1 VAQVVSPHE
10 KGRRHGACPPFSP
23 GRRRFLGLSA
33 AGAASL
39 AFGRLPAVAA
49 PATAAAMSHRRRI
62 ENALAG
68 RQTDRLP
75 FGFWWHFPNCD
86 RSPRRLA
93 ELSLAL
99 QEKLDLDFIKFSP
112 YGLYSVVDW
121 GVTLNV
127 RGGTQPPVQAHYPI
141 TKPDDWRKLRRFRGT
156 EGEYLVLLEAQRIAL
171 CEMRE
176 RVPLV
181 QTVFSPLTS
190 CLKMAG
196 GETLLAHIRQV
207 PEAVHAG
214 LAIVTETTRRFAA
227 EAVARGADGLFF
239 ATQTANEGYLTRAEY
254 VAFAKPYDR
263 LVLEAV
269 VDRSWFNILH
279 LHGPGAMFDQVLDYP
294 VQAFNYHDREAGPPL
309 SAVRKTTG
317 KCLIGGIAENTT
329 LVRGTPA
336 EVDAQVRDA
345 WRQVDRRGLIL
356 GPGCV
361 ASHDAPAANVLQL
374 RKSVEA
380 TENARS

>member
-1 VAQVVSPHE
+1 MGIVMT
-10 KGRRHGACPPFSP
+10 KI
-23 GRRRFLGLSA
+23 GRRRFLCLSA
-33 AGAASL
+33 AGAASM
-39 AFGRLPAVAA
+39 AFGRPPAIGA
-49 PATAAAMSHRRRI
+49 PPTAGAMSHRRRI

-68 RQTDRLP
+68 KETDRLP
-75 FGFWWHFPNCD
+75 FGFWWHSPNCD

-93 ELSLAL
+93 ELTLAL

-127 RGGTQPPVQAHYPI
+127 RGGMQPPVQASYPI
-141 TKPDDWRKLRRFRGT
+141 NKPDDWRKLRRFRGS
-156 EGEYLVLLEAQRIAL
+156 EGEYLVLLESQRIAL
-171 CEMRE
+171 SEMRE

-196 GETLLAHIRQV
+196 RETLLLHLRQA

-214 LAIVTETTRRFAA
+214 LEIVTETTRRFAA
-227 EAVARGADGLFF
+227 EVVARGADGLFF
-239 ATQTANEGYLTRAEY
+239 ASQTANEGYLTRGEYAE
-254 VAFAKPYDR
+254 FAKPYDR

-269 VDRSWFNILH
+269 TDHSWFNILH
-279 LHGPGAMFDQVLDYP
+279 LHGKGVMFDQVLDYL
-294 VQAFNYHDREAGPPL
+294 VQAFNYHDREAGPAL
-309 SAVRKTTG
+309 SVMRKKTD

-329 LVRGTPA
+329 LVHGTLA

-345 WRQVDRRGLIL
+345 WEQVGRRGLIL

-361 ASHDAPAANVLQL
+361 ASREAPAENVLQL
-374 RKSVEA
+374 RKSAEA
-380 TENARS
+380 TVGK